1 MSKIKTIS
9 ITNFKAISD
18 LEMDFK
24 GSTAIITGRNN
35 SGKTSFLRGIP
46 DRIRFIRPDLMVKK
60 GEKEGR
66 GEMILDSGEKFVWEF
81 NDTSK
86 DKLTYITHDG
96 SQRQSV
102 TKELGQRFFPT
113 TFDIDKFLQS
123 SPKAQAKQLQ
133 AIVGLDF
140 TDIDKRY
147 EDAYNTR
154 TEKNRDAELYHAK
167 LEKMIK
173 CDAVTRVDLTEL
185 QAKKETIKAT
195 LNQKYLENKKEN
207 EELRNQWTRE
217 KSDIDNQVKEFNEI
231 QLVNKQ
237 RASEGTSAHN
247 NLVVLGLPVEVQ
259 ELTIKFIT
267 HLNSLVQNNKIAADL
282 YPKEPTYIEEMP
294 DRKDLDSID
303 AQILTASET
312 NAKADK
318 YKEWIDHKNATEQAK
333 DIAKEWDE
341 KVKSIEDE
349 RQKMLESAK
358 MPQGISVT
366 SDGVT
371 VDGFPLDRNQISTS
385 KLYTSALRIAS
396 INLGEVKTLYFDASF
411 LDKISLSEI
420 ELWAYE
426 NDLQLLIERP
436 DWDGNEISYQ
446 LIEK

>member
-9 ITNFKAISD
+9 ITNFKAISY

-24 GSTAIITGRNN
+24 GCSAIVTGRNN

-46 DRIRFIRPDLMVKK
+46 DRIRFIRPDVMVKK
-60 GEKEGR
+60 GEKEGK
-66 GEMILDSGEKFVWEF
+66 GELTLDTGERFVWDFDEK
-81 NDTSK
+81 SK

-102 TKELGQRFFPT
+102 TKELGQRFFPV

-147 EDAYNTR
+147 EDSYNTR

-173 CDAVTRVDLTEL
+173 CDRVDRIDLTEL
-185 QAKKETIKAT
+185 KAKKEKLTSEFNVQYKK
-195 LNQKYLENKKEN
+195 NQDINKD
-207 EELRNQWTRE
+207 LRNEWNE
-217 KSDIDNQVKEFNEI
+217 AKSKIETEVTEFNDK
-231 QLVNKQ
+231 QVGNDLVYKKV
-237 RASEGTSAHN
+237 SEALTTLCQNGYMGNEVYAFVKDVEKN
-247 NLVVLGLPVEVQ
+247 ILPSKVA
-259 ELTIKFIT
+259 I
-267 HLNSLVQNNKIAADL
+267 DL

-318 YKEWIDHKNATEQAK
+318 YKEYIDHKNATEQAK

-341 KVKSIEDE
+341 KVKSIEYE
-349 RQKMLESAK
+349 RQKMLETAK
-358 MPQGISVT
+358 MPEGISVT

-420 ELWAYE
+420 ELWANQ

-436 DWDGNEISYQ
+436 DFEGGEIKYE
-446 LIEK
+446 LIETV